1 MKEFWK
7 KNISG
12 AIIENKNNH
21 VKVSSLAFA
30 DDLALLAESEEEAIS
45 QINTLQIIAE
55 KAGLQISY
63 EKTELMTT
71 EVNFKKK
78 IVNTEYQRIKVT
90 RKFKYL
96 GEIICHN
103 GSKKESIREKTTKLE
118 NLSFQ
123 TAKIYNK
130 KNLSSNAMLKHYN
143 VVVRPVIL
151 YGVETTCLP
160 NLEKL
165 LKIERRILRK
175 IYWPRKT
182 QEGYSLRSNEQICR
196 NIKDLE
202 TKMRVRRLMFY
213 GLHEEDEGG
222 KIE

>member
-1 MKEFWK
+1 MV
-7 KNISG
+7 G
-12 AIIENKNNH
+12 NKNNH
-21 VKVSSLAFA
+21 IKVICLAFA

-55 KAGLQISY
+55 QAGQKISY
-63 EKTELMTT
+63 EKKELMTT

-78 IVNTEYQRIKVT
+78 IVNTEYGKIKVT

-103 GSKKESIREKTTKLE
+103 GSEKESIREKSTKLE

-123 TAKIYNK
+123 RAPIYNK
-130 KNLSSNAMLKHYN
+130 KNLSSNAKLRHYN
-143 VVVRPVIL
+143 VVIRTVIL
-151 YGVETTCLP
+151 YRVETTCLP
-160 NLEKL
+160 SLEKL

-175 IYWPRKT
+175 IYGPRKT
-182 QEGYSLRSNEQICR
+182 PEGYRVRFNEEIYR
-196 NIKDLE
+196 KIKDLE
-202 TKMRVRRLMFY
+202 TEMRIRRLMLY
-213 GLHEEDEGG
+213 GHM